1 MCFCV
6 CLYVCIGGCMHTI
19 GMQEGGVELSGQ
31 QRIRHVP
38 QKLFEQC
45 CHIVDAVLLI
55 QLDVNAHVKVLP

>member
-1 MCFCV
+1 
-6 CLYVCIGGCMHTI
+6 MHTV

-45 CHIVDAVLLI
+45 CHIVDTVLLI
-55 QLDVNAHVKVLP
+55 QLDVNTHVKVLP